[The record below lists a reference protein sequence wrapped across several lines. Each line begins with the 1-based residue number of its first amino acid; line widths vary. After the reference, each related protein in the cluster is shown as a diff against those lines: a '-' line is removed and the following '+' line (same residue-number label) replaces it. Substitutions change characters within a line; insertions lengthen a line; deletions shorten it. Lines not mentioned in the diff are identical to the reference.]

1 MLQPIFLKDKDLV
14 IFERRKMSII
24 QALHFEFRTSQDKNK
39 YFALLK
45 IFIQYY
51 SHQDYGE
58 EQRCSDW
65 KNYGVYFGNE
75 ENKKVF
81 LNALT

>member
-58 EQRCSDW
+58 
-65 KNYGVYFGNE
+65 
-75 ENKKVF
+75 
-81 LNALT
+81 